1 MAEIQTQ
8 PAKIQF
14 INFLVN
20 ESHIVFKEPG
30 EQKISIGFLPSGVI
44 FKDLNQFH
52 LELAVNIREEA
63 DKFHI
68 NLKTTSIFEYP
79 EEADLEVYKNS
90 YFIVNAPAIVFPYLR
105 AYISSLTALSGMPTL
120 NLPTLNL
127 SELGEGLKEKI
138 SEV

>member
-1 MAEIQTQ
+1 MTDVQAQ

-30 EQKISIGFLPSGVI
+30 EQKVSISFLPSGVI
-44 FKDLNQFH
+44 FKELNQFH
-52 LELAVNIREEA
+52 LELSVNIQDEA

-79 EEADLEVYKNS
+79 EGAGLEAYKNS
-90 YFIVNAPAIVFPYLR
+90 YFIANAPAIVFPYLR

-127 SELGEGLKEKI
+127 SELGERLKESI
-138 SEV
+138 TEV

>member
-1 MAEIQTQ
+1 MVEIQAQ

-30 EQKISIGFLPSGVI
+30 EQWISISFSPSGIV
-44 FKDLNQFH
+44 FKELNQFH
-52 LELAVNIREEA
+52 LELSVNIRDEE

-79 EEADLEVYKNS
+79 EGSDLEAYKNS
-90 YFIVNAPAIVFPYLR
+90 YFIINAPAIIFPYLR

-127 SELGEGLKEKI
+127 SELGSRLKESI
-138 SEV
+138 REL